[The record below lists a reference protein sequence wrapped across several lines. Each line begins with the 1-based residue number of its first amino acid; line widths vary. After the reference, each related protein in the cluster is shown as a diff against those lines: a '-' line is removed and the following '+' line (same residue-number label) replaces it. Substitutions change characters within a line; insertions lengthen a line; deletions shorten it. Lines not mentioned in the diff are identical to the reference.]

1 MKQFKK
7 RATYLLAAATLAIG
21 VCASPLGT
29 RDMAGAVNAAD
40 FDATPLI
47 VTTDVKRTAHE
58 YLGVTLSSPK
68 AVQGNAL
75 AVTVY
80 VKNVSLPTSQI
91 SLSVKDSQGKA
102 YASTTFNAK
111 KVNAVEYTENGNVA
125 TELNL
130 LKNSEFIDVPYG
142 FYGTVYVPY
151 TALNRDEGV
160 TPADITSVSV
170 GFGAQSLGYDSLEV
184 DIQKVYVFG
193 VHDVTLDGDGAE
205 TARNT
210 LVDFSELQTSGVAVE
225 GDTLTLSKASE
236 YDMDSLE
243 NFYGNAGV
251 SCKRIGDVKI
261 VHNFDL
267 NADLVALNADEAAHD
282 RLWTY
287 SKMGQTCEYSFETS
301 GVANSGDMLKYT
313 LGTQQDPNVSN
324 VYSSLHFN
332 LDNDAQDWLG
342 AKGITCWVKNPAS
355 TEYSVGF
362 EVFLYNT
369 ETETLEQYNLNSAT
383 SLYKTVYAYNTA
395 TGEEF
400 SYNTQTFVRIPANFE
415 GWLRIPFSQYDA
427 PNWSTLAPY
436 NNQGVFDT
444 NKYKVQKISFSRL
457 LKSNFGS
464 TLYFDNLGVY
474 YNDFSV
480 GGLFETEKPS
490 IKASLEGGN

>member
-1 MKQFKK
+1 MKQIKK
-7 RATYLLAAATLAIG
+7 RTAYLLAAALAFG
-21 VCASPLGT
+21 VCLVPT
-29 RDMAGAVNAAD
+29 AGKTLKSSANEAN
-40 FDATPLI
+40 FDAEPLV
-47 VTTDVKRTAHE
+47 VTTNVKRTSHE
-58 YLGVTLSSPK
+58 YLGVTLSSAK
-68 AVQGNAL
+68 KVQGNYL
-75 AVTVY
+75 AMTVY
-80 VKNVSLPTSQI
+80 VKNVSLPTAQM
-91 SLSVKDSQGKA
+91 SLSVKDTQGKE
-102 YASTTFNAK
+102 YATTTFGAK
-111 KVNAVEYTENGNVA
+111 KAAAVEYTSAGKENK
-125 TELNL
+125 ELNWI
-130 LKNSEFIDVPYG
+130 KNSEFIDVPYG

-151 TALNRDEGV
+151 TALNRDENV
-160 TPADITSVSV
+160 TPADIASVSV
-170 GFGAQSLGYDSLEV
+170 GFGAQSLGYDSLEI

-193 VHDVTLDGDGAE
+193 VYDVTLGDSGEE

-210 LVDFSELQTSGVAVE
+210 LVDFSELKTEGVTVD
-225 GDTLTLSKASE
+225 GDTLTLNKASS

-243 NFYGNAGV
+243 NFYENAGGA
-251 SCKRIGDVKI
+251 CKRIGDVKI

-267 NADLVALNADEAAHD
+267 NTAMSALNATEAALD
-282 RLWTY
+282 RTWTY
-287 SKMGQTCEYSFETS
+287 SKMGQTCEYSFTAS
-301 GVANSGDMLKYT
+301 GVADSGDMLKYT

-332 LDNDAQDWLG
+332 LDNDAQDWSG
-342 AKGITCWVKNPAS
+342 AKGLTCWVKNPAS

-369 ETETLEQYNLNSAT
+369 KTDTLEQYNLNSA
-383 SLYKTVYAYNTA
+383 SSAYKTIYAYNTA

-444 NKYKVQKISFSRL
+444 DTYKVQKISFSRL

-480 GGLFETEKPS
+480 GGLFETDKPS
-490 IKASLEGGN
+490 IKASLEGGK